1 MSSDAMEMLSGL
13 LGDPNAMKTAVD
25 MLGSLKSSTGEN
37 DTEGTPAPKQ
47 EGEAVGEIPDI
58 SFLAN
63 LLSNNKMSMQAIGK
77 MKKAYDTFNNAR
89 DPSINLIN
97 ALSPYLS
104 SRRAMNANR
113 LITAV
118 KVTKAINVFKEE

>member
-1 MSSDAMEMLSGL
+1 MSSNAMEMLSGL
-13 LGDPNAMKTAVD
+13 LSDPNAIKDAME
-25 MLGSLKSSTGEN
+25 MFGSLGTTSTEKKTDN
-37 DTEGTPAPKQ
+37 MPNIPKQ
-47 EGEAVGEIPDI
+47 EEIKTEVPDI

-63 LLSNNKMSMQAIGK
+63 LLSNNRMSMQAIGK
-77 MKKAYDTFNNAR
+77 MKKAYDTFNNAH

-118 KVTKAINVFKEE
+118 KVSKAINVFKEE